1 MNKATSNAGWQYKL
15 FPFLLWFP
23 LLNRETIKAD
33 TVAGIVAGV
42 LILPQAIALATL
54 AGIPPEYGFYTAIF
68 PVIIAALYG
77 SSWHALSGPNTA
89 MCVMM
94 ASGLGLYA
102 SESTPDYIMYAITL
116 SFMVGVIQ
124 IVFGALRLGIVF
136 NYFSHAVMMAIV
148 TGVGIIIIIQQVG
161 NFLGIVMNTS
171 EPIEDAVVHIF
182 YVLPLSN
189 WYAVFV
195 GTVTVVS
202 GIIVKRRFKK
212 WPYLIICVIVGMIAA
227 EFLELMFGSATVNLD
242 KLGTMAFS
250 PLPLSAPDFSPE
262 NFAEAAEGL
271 YTIAFVLAFL
281 GLMQS
286 CVIAR
291 TMAIQS
297 GQNINMNQ
305 EVIGQGLSN
314 IGGSFLSCFPSCGS
328 FNRSASN
335 IETGAITPLAGIL
348 SAFVLGLL
356 MVFATPVIAEMP
368 VTVMAGV
375 LFLVGAGLIKLKDIK
390 KLLEIPGEARIIFL
404 LCLGTTVYGGLDK
417 GVFLGIFLSVAAY
430 LQTSKP
436 KLELFFGRAAEQY
449 TPAKFKGATV
459 MQISGNV
466 FFGSA
471 KIVGQLLTDLSRSDN
486 RQNHLVINGEYLHY
500 LDMAGAEILVQ
511 EAKKRQKNGY
521 ELALLLHEHHLDDVL
536 QRSGLMNT
544 VGLKNIYYTHVCQF
558 YEAKSGSKVMCFS
571 VKSIQNRKSQKNH
584 LNKGMNQNL
593 QNLIINRIKPEI
605 D

>member
-1 MNKATSNAGWQYKL
+1 MNKATSNEGWQYKL

-33 TVAGIVAGV
+33 IVAGIVAGV

-54 AGIPPEYGFYTAIF
+54 AGMPPEYGFYTAIF

-124 IVFGALRLGIVF
+124 MVFGVLKLGIVF
-136 NYFSHAVMMAIV
+136 NYFAHTVMVAIV

-161 NFLGIVMNTS
+161 NFLGVVMNTS
-171 EPIEDAVVHIF
+171 EPIEDTVVQIF
-182 YVLPLSN
+182 YVFPLSN

-195 GTVTVVS
+195 GTVTVIS
-202 GIIVKRRFKK
+202 GLIVKRWFKK
-212 WPYLIICVIVGMIAA
+212 WPYLIVCVIVGMIVAKL
-227 EFLELMFGSATVNLD
+227 LELMFGSATVNLD
-242 KLGTMAFS
+242 KLGTMALS
-250 PLPLSAPDFSPE
+250 ALPLSAPDFSPE
-262 NFAEAAEGL
+262 NFAEVAEGL
-271 YTIAFVLAFL
+271 YTMAFVLAFL

-291 TMAIQS
+291 AMAIQS
-297 GQNINMNQ
+297 GQNVDMNQ

-335 IETGAITPLAGIL
+335 LETGAITPLAGII
-348 SAFVLGLL
+348 SAFALGLL

-390 KLLEIPGEARIIFL
+390 KLLKIRGEFRVMFL
-404 LCLGTTVYGGLDK
+404 LTLGTTVYGGLDK
-417 GVFLGIFLSVAAY
+417 GVFLGIFLSVVAY
-430 LQTSKP
+430 IRRTSKP
-436 KLELFFGRAAEQY
+436 ELELFVGEEAEQY
-449 TPAKFKGATV
+449 TPANLKGATV

-466 FFGSA
+466 FFGSVQT
-471 KIVGQLLTDLSRSDN
+471 VGQLLTDLSQLDN
-486 RQNHLVINGEYLHY
+486 RQNHLVIDGEYLHH
-500 LDMAGAEILVQ
+500 LDMAGADMLAL
-511 EAKKRQKNGY
+511 EATKRQKNGY
-521 ELALLLHEHHLDDVL
+521 ELALLLRAHHLDDIL
-536 QRSGLMNT
+536 QRSGLMNV
-544 VGLKNIYYTHVCQF
+544 VGLKNIYYTHVCPF
-558 YEAKSGSKVMCFS
+558 HEAESGMKVMCFS
-571 VKSIQNRKSQKNH
+571 ANR
-584 LNKGMNQNL
+584 NL
-593 QNLIINRIKPEI
+593 PDSPQCGHMETCFRRYR
-605 D
+605 